1 MLPSWTEVFIWD
13 GKDLEDDSVFVSAS
27 DWHNFKFAAARD
39 DSGAVLDFMELL
51 GIPIIPIA
59 VLDFLKLLGKGNL
72 FIIPIAL
79 RFSIDISLNS
89 PLVEVAV
96 QPKKLIKLVTSS
108 LKLICFDA
116 KIESLQAKC
125 TKEVVVFRLTQFNDC
140 NFTYLGKFRCMFS

>member
-1 MLPSWTEVFIWD
+1 MLPFLTEVFIWD
-13 GKDLEDDSVFVSAS
+13 GKDLEDDSVFVSVS
-27 DWHNFKFAAARD
+27 NWHNFEFVADGD

-51 GIPIIPIA
+51 GIPIIPT
-59 VLDFLKLLGKGNL
+59 GKGNL

-79 RFSIDISLNS
+79 RFSIDISLNC

-108 LKLICFDA
+108 MNLICFDA

-125 TKEVVVFRLTQFNDC
+125 TKENVVFRLTLTIASQKF
-140 NFTYLGKFRCMFS
+140 FTYLGKFRCMFS